1 VQKSIGTTRVAAA
14 FFLSGFAALVY
25 QVAWQRLL
33 FVIVGV
39 DIESIT
45 IVVSTFMLGLG
56 VGAALGGIIADRF
69 PQRILLTFCLCEGAI
84 AAYGVISV
92 DLLISS
98 GHLFSGLGRPTA
110 AALSFALLLL
120 PTMCMGATLPM
131 LIAHAFKTSGN
142 VGVSTGALYFI
153 NTLGA
158 AIGAFAVGFFIL
170 YWLDIRET
178 VRVAASMN
186 IAASAIVASAL
197 VRR

>member
-1 VQKSIGTTRVAAA
+1 MGRSIGAVRVAAA

-45 IVVSTFMLGLG
+45 IIVSTFMLGLG

-69 PQRILLTFCLCEGAI
+69 PQRILLTFCLFEGVI
-84 AAYGVISV
+84 AAYGLISV

-98 GHLFSGLGRPTA
+98 GHLFSGLDRPA
-110 AALSFALLLL
+110 AALLSFALLLL

-142 VGVSTGALYFI
+142 VGMSTGTLYFI

-170 YWLDIRET
+170 YWLDIRQT
-178 VRVAASMN
+178 VSVAAGMN
-186 IAASAIVASAL
+186 LAASAIVATAL
-197 VRR
+197 VWR